1 MSFSRPTGRP
11 RRIGSCEF
19 GFVIDNLVALACS
32 NGDGFA
38 AAIPDLAGVLLVN
51 VDGSSQRSSL
61 EIDAWGEFVRGDVRR

>member
-1 MSFSRPTGRP
+1 
-11 RRIGSCEF
+11 
-19 GFVIDNLVALACS
+19 VIDNLVALACS